1 MLMHSQELMLKEKR
15 ENAFQLSGSVES
27 VPGVPGGTRR
37 PPSYRRF
44 IENAI
49 IVRLS
54 AEAV

>member
-1 MLMHSQELMLKEKR
+1 MLIHSQELMLKGKR
-15 ENAFQLSGSVES
+15 KYAFQLLGSVKF
-27 VPGVPGGTRR
+27 VPGGTRR

-44 IENAI
+44 IENAN